1 MRPRPCCAA
10 ELVLPRDMRIAL
22 YTPSDHPDPATAW
35 GGPALVHLLARA
47 LDVAGHQAFAPSEF
61 RSDEGHEEGRRQAA
75 LERKA
80 AKHATRLVATYRD
93 LPTVARPDA
102 WLTCHLQHAAPDL
115 IGPVVAETLAIP
127 YLLVGASYAR
137 AEAGGAHAGGLSYA
151 ARAIAR
157 ARAVLSLTAEDE
169 ESIRPLVPSAARLYR
184 LAPFLDPAPYRA
196 ADRDAARR
204 ALAAALP
211 LDPARPWL
219 LAVAPM
225 RPGAALASWRLL
237 GRSLGLIADPPWQ
250 LLAVGEGEART
261 LVEEALEPLGPGR
274 AVFAGAWADETL
286 PAVYAACD
294 VYVWPAYR
302 EALSMAVLAA
312 GGRRSPGGSPG
323 LARRRRSRRRSRDR
337 AAHAAQRRCGLR
349 RRGGRALD
357 ERREAAGD
365 GRGSGGARARPPRS
379 GNRRATLQHALDAA
393 LAET

>member
-1 MRPRPCCAA
+1 M
-10 ELVLPRDMRIAL
+10 
-22 YTPSDHPDPATAW
+22 
-35 GGPALVHLLARA
+35 
-47 LDVAGHQAFAPSEF
+47 
-61 RSDEGHEEGRRQAA
+61 
-75 LERKA
+75 
-80 AKHATRLVATYRD
+80 
-93 LPTVARPDA
+93 
-102 WLTCHLQHAAPDL
+102 
-115 IGPVVAETLAIP
+115 AETLAIP

-274 AVFAGAWADETL
+274 AVFAGACADESL

-294 VYVWPAYR
+294 LYVWPAYR

-312 GGRRSPGGSPG
+312 GAAGLPVVAQDWPGAAAVVADRETGLLTPRNDDVAFAGAVVELSTNAEKRRAMGT
-323 LARRRRSRRRSRDR
+323 AA
-337 AAHAAQRRCGLR
+337 AAHARDHHGL
-349 RRGGRALD
+349 
-357 ERREAAGD
+357 ETAA
-365 GRGSGGARARPPRS
+365 
-379 GNRRATLQHALDAA
+379 ATLQRALDAA